1 MNLYVNWAFSLSLE
15 MESGPY
21 LPILTGG
28 LVNGSIILH
37 LFLIPFLFPAQA
49 AIRTNFNRNA

>member
-1 MNLYVNWAFSLSLE
+1 

-21 LPILTGG
+21 LPVLTGG

-37 LFLIPFLFPAQA
+37 LFLILSRFPHKRQSEQTL
-49 AIRTNFNRNA
+49 IETHE